1 MCVPGLGV
9 LLRVLGVSGLTDHS
23 LPLDFERL
31 DPRTLQLIRRWEV
44 SHVVDHEQ

>member
-1 MCVPGLGV
+1 MTDCV
-9 LLRVLGVSGLTDHS
+9 

-44 SHVVDHEQ
+44 SHVVDHERRGA